1 MPTVPVLRDERC
13 GRRDPDG
20 HGGGQLAGR
29 GLGEHAVG
37 AEDLLGAGGVPQ
49 DQTASDR
56 RADRVQQECEPS
68 DHAEVAAAA
77 PQRPEQLCVD
87 LAIGGAD
94 RAVGGDDLHLVEV
107 VDGPAEAAHQVAET
121 AAEGQAGDADLG
133 DESEHGRQAVPLRG
147 AVDVL
152 EQAAGSDM
160 DTAGGGV
167 DGDIAHPGQI
177 EGQTLVGEGG
187 AGDVVPTAFDAQQ
200 QPVVAGELHGYGDVA
215 GGDRLNDERRSP
227 GRQGVPHQHGTI
239 PALVAGAEQAALD
252 P

>member
-1 MPTVPVLRDERC
+1 MGSPRARTAVRSASASAPAPVTDEDADDVPTVPVLRDERC
-13 GRRDPDG
+13 WRRDPDG

-56 RADRVQQECEPS
+56 RADQVQQEGEPS

-87 LAIGGAD
+87 LAVGGAD

-121 AAEGQAGDADLG
+121 AAGQAGDADLG
-133 DESEHGRQAVPLRG
+133 DESEHCCQAMPLRG

-160 DTAGGGV
+160 D
-167 DGDIAHPGQI
+167 
-177 EGQTLVGEGG
+177 EGG
-187 AGDVVPTAFDAQQ
+187 PW
-200 QPVVAGELHGYGDVA
+200 
-215 GGDRLNDERRSP
+215 RR
-227 GRQGVPHQHGTI
+227 R
-239 PALVAGAEQAALD
+239 
-252 P
+252 